1 MTTVIESIHAQS
13 HESEAAVSDILSRA
27 LLVSSVLGQK
37 NVSAWLKRERDGYSP
52 DEPVPEY
59 RRLRK
64 ATLVAKRPGVG
75 WVEAPVTD
83 EVNDALTGFELRQ
96 SIAQLEADYAQSQK
110 TGGRRLDLPEE
121 RQREIRAQIKLDA
134 QLGLAVPLQAY
145 ARALEGV
152 RAAIDLWT
160 AELMQ
165 AGIAGQGT
173 SFRREEREAARG
185 VGERLDELLA
195 AAAAEAEKRSV
206 LVTTTGA
213 GLLARL
219 LGR

>member
-75 WVEAPVTD
+75 WVEAPV
-83 EVNDALTGFELRQ
+83 FW
-96 SIAQLEADYAQSQK
+96 
-110 TGGRRLDLPEE
+110 
-121 RQREIRAQIKLDA
+121 
-134 QLGLAVPLQAY
+134 
-145 ARALEGV
+145 
-152 RAAIDLWT
+152 LW
-160 AELMQ
+160 A
-165 AGIAGQGT
+165 
-173 SFRREEREAARG
+173 
-185 VGERLDELLA
+185 
-195 AAAAEAEKRSV
+195 
-206 LVTTTGA
+206 
-213 GLLARL
+213 
-219 LGR
+219 